1 MQNGYNFISQGAG
14 EYSHGH
20 RCAGEWLTVE
30 VIKSAL
36 KMLTTGMTYQVPDQ
50 DLGIRLSRMP
60 AIVQSRFVIN
70 RIHST
75 SAR

>member
-1 MQNGYNFISQGAG
+1 
-14 EYSHGH
+14 
-20 RCAGEWLTVE
+20 
-30 VIKSAL
+30 
-36 KMLTTGMTYQVPDQ
+36 MLTTGMTYQVPDQ

-70 RIHST
+70 QIHST